1 MKKEHAHRTY
11 NQPTNQPFI
20 QFSTEIWGQC
30 VQLLWVYKLG
40 TNEFVYHT
48 IEIHWVFAWKVF
60 FLIPPCE
67 NAQRRD
73 EHRNQFEQR
82 KKSTHRQKVGDSTAK
97 PIRTCTSCTDTQ
109 THTHTRTERGD
120 REREGILYNAFQYWK
135 NDKLYINLNLLIFM
149 LNVVILIWLTDTS
162 ALVFTSP
169 TLFALPF
176 CSHSFWPFHIIYCAK
191 RSNWPLSWHLL
202 RMLCARKFAGILII
216 FLQFVTEKRRVVR
229 WARRGWTRG

>member
-1 MKKEHAHRTY
+1 MRSMCTAAVSVQIGYKRICLSY
-11 NQPTNQPFI
+11 NWN
-20 QFSTEIWGQC
+20 SLSVRVEG
-30 VQLLWVYKLG
+30 L
-40 TNEFVYHT
+40 
-48 IEIHWVFAWKVF
+48 

-67 NAQRRD
+67 NAQRRTS
-73 EHRNQFEQR
+73 
-82 KKSTHRQKVGDSTAK
+82 KPIWTAK
-97 PIRTCTSCTDTQ
+97 KEHSQTESGWFNSKTDSNMYIVHRYTNA
-109 THTHTRTERGD
+109 HTERGD

-202 RMLCARKFAGILII
+202 RILCARKFAGILII